1 MNINSWI
8 KALIGSFL
16 VSGAMASVVYAGATP
31 QEVVQKTTD
40 AMVGRIKAEQPYYA
54 TQPERMTRAVDEIL
68 SPIIDMERIAKG
80 VMAKYY
86 KQATPE
92 QKKEFTAVF
101 RQSLMQ
107 TYAKGIANY
116 DNNKIEILPLRPGET
131 IDPESTPVR
140 MKLYLKDKEFVDVI
154 YTMFQEPSGDWKLKN
169 VIINGINLGLTFRN
183 QFTDSMQVNNND
195 IDKVIAGWTSEVK
208 TDKQSKTAS
217 MGDAAH
223 AK

>member
-1 MNINSWI
+1 MNMKSYFQKTLGVLIVFGLMINQT
-8 KALIGSFL
+8 
-16 VSGAMASVVYAGATP
+16 YANPTP

-54 TQPERMTRAVDEIL
+54 TQPERMTKAVDEIL
-68 SPIIDMERIAKG
+68 SPIIDMDRIARG

-86 KQATPE
+86 KEATPE
-92 QKKEFTAVF
+92 QQRKFTAVF

-116 DNNKIEILPLRPGET
+116 DNNKIEILPARPGEVV
-131 IDPESTPVR
+131 DPESTPVR
-140 MKLYLKDKEFVDVI
+140 MKLYLKDKDFVDVI
-154 YTMFQEPSGDWKLKN
+154 YTMFQTPDGNWKLKN

-183 QFTDSMQVNNND
+183 QFTESMQTNHND

-208 TDKQSKTAS
+208 TDKAKTAS
-217 MGDAAH
+217 TGTAIN

>member
-1 MNINSWI
+1 MNIKSYLQKLVGVVAI
-8 KALIGSFL
+8 AGLLVGQSYAALT
-16 VSGAMASVVYAGATP
+16 A

-54 TQPERMTRAVDEIL
+54 TQPERMTKAVDEIL
-68 SPIIDMERIAKG
+68 SPIVDMDRIARG

-86 KQATPE
+86 KDATPE
-92 QKKEFTAVF
+92 QQKKFTAVF

-116 DNNKIEILPLRPGET
+116 DNNKIEILPPRPGEAV
-131 IDPESTPVR
+131 DPESTPVR
-140 MKLYLKDKEFVDVI
+140 MKLYLKDKDFVDVI
-154 YTMFQEPSGDWKLKN
+154 YTMFQTPDGDWKLKN

-183 QFTDSMQVNNND
+183 QFAESMQTNHND

-208 TDKQSKTAS
+208 TDKAKTAS
-217 MGDAAH
+217 TGAAIN